1 MLVTV
6 LGEKSACFPLE
17 INRNCE
23 LYDAMNYKKN
33 KMTCLKCLKGFAES
47 TQGEFHKSTCL

>member
-6 LGEKSACFPLE
+6 LGEKSACYPLE